1 MVSPSSFPRTR
12 QRPSP
17 SRSLPWRGQRA
28 CQWHAAGWRP
38 ACAGSPAV
46 LRCSWWAQDSD
57 GPVREAREDTA
68 VPLERAALRVA
79 SAGGHAVSPW
89 PFPGL
94 FFVPSFQKLNC
105 TTSRCGHLGLSRSA
119 SPQLLKSVG
128 VCLWPSLGHPPVIPV
143 CPLWASPL
151 SGPCTLS
158 GRRGL
163 CPLVSARFCALDPRL
178 LAVVSLGS

>member
-68 VPLERAALRVA
+68 VPSGESCPQCGLCRGTRRFALALSRTFLCPQFSEAELHHVPA
-79 SAGGHAVSPW
+79 WPPW
-89 PFPGL
+89 P
-94 FFVPSFQKLNC
+94 VPFCVSSAPEVCRCVSLAKSG
-105 TTSRCGHLGLSRSA
+105 TSPRHSCVST
-119 SPQLLKSVG
+119 VG
-128 VCLWPSLGHPPVIPV
+128 FTSIWPVR
-143 CPLWASPL
+143 PLWASWPL
-151 SGPCTLS
+151 SAGQCAV
-158 GRRGL
+158 L
-163 CPLVSARFCALDPRL
+163 CP
-178 LAVVSLGS
+178 